1 MKVLIIIPAY
11 NEEASIMDVI
21 NSIDIFYPS
30 ADKLVI
36 NDSSTDNTREVLK
49 QNGVEFLDLP
59 VNLGIGGGVQAG
71 YLYAYEN
78 GFDIAVQMDGDG
90 QHCAEE
96 LEKIIIPVE
105 NGTANVVIGSRFIDK
120 DGFQSSAMR
129 RVGIRLLSG
138 LVRIC
143 TGIRVRDVT
152 SGFRAVD
159 RSFIEIFSKEY
170 AEDYPEPEAIVTV
183 SKVKGKLVEVP
194 VVMKERTTGKSSI
207 SIINSIYYMI
217 KVALAILIQK
227 IAR

>member
-11 NEEASIMDVI
+11 NEAGSIIDVI
-21 NSIDIFYPS
+21 DNIDIFYPS

-36 NDSSTDNTREVLK
+36 NDSSTDNTKEVLK
-49 QNGVEFLDLP
+49 QKGVNYLDLP

-78 GFDIAVQMDGDG
+78 DFDIAVQMDGDG

-96 LEKIIIPVE
+96 LSKIIIPIE

-120 DGFQSSAMR
+120 KGFQSSAMR
-129 RVGIRLLSG
+129 RAGINFLSG
-138 LVRIC
+138 LVRVC

-159 RSFIEIFSKEY
+159 RRFIEIFSKEY
-170 AEDYPEPEAIVTV
+170 AQDYPEPEAIVTV
-183 SKVKGKLVEVP
+183 AKAKGKLVEVP
-194 VVMKERTTGKSSI
+194 VVMKERKTGKSSI
-207 SIINSIYYMI
+207 SITKSAYYMI

>member
-11 NEEASIMDVI
+11 NEEKSILHVI
-21 NSIDIFYPS
+21 DDIERFYPS
-30 ADKLVI
+30 AEKLVI
-36 NDSSTDNTREVLK
+36 NDSSTDNTRNILK
-49 QNGVEFLDLP
+49 KNAVEYLDLP

-96 LEKIIIPVE
+96 LEKIIIPIE

-120 DGFQSSAMR
+120 EGFQSSMMR
-129 RVGIRLLSG
+129 RVGINFLSG
-138 LVRIC
+138 LVRFC

-159 RSFIEIFSKEY
+159 RKFIEIFSKEY
-170 AEDYPEPEAIVTV
+170 AQDYPEPEAIVTV
-183 SKVKGKLVEVP
+183 SKEKGKLIEVP
-194 VVMKERTTGKSSI
+194 VLMKERTTGKSSI
-207 SIINSIYYMI
+207 SITKSVYYMI

-227 IAR
+227 IAG